1 MKKLVVILDNGHG
14 KNTAGKCSPDGRLK
28 EWHWTRDVI
37 QDLHVKLLTNGID
50 SVMLVPEEDDL
61 PLDKR
66 VAREKKISKEAK
78 NAGKET
84 LLLSVHINASDKDGK
99 WKTPNGW
106 TGWVAK
112 KNASADS
119 KKIAQLLYAEA
130 EKLGLQGDRCVPSTK
145 YWSKD
150 YTILCKTS
158 CPAVLTENMFQDN
171 KEDVEYLLS
180 AKGKR
185 EIVELHYNAIM
196 KYIQE

>member
-84 LLLSVHINASDKDGK
+84 LLLSVHINASGKDGK

-119 KKIAQLLYAEA
+119 KKMAQLLYAEA

-145 YWSKD
+145 YWSAD
-150 YTILCKTS
+150 YTILRDTS

-171 KEDVEYLLS
+171 KQNVEYLLS
-180 AKGKR
+180 EKGKQ

-196 KYIQE
+196 KYMNS